1 MDQWRK
7 KMNIKNYYVS
17 DLETFKDKLLKE
29 LIAHNISFVVVD
41 NEIHYNDKIIRFYEK
56 SLKLNNLK
64 EKRKQYR
71 DALIKLFLKE
81 ETNDKKDYDIL
92 QNNTKFPKTDNY
104 HKFQNYYKT
113 QPQMR
118 SLKKYH

>member
-1 MDQWRK
+1 
-7 KMNIKNYYVS
+7 MNIKNYYVS
-17 DLETFKDKLLKE
+17 DIEAFKDKLLKE

-41 NEIHYNDKIIRFYEK
+41 NEIHYANNIIRFNSK
-56 SLKLNNLK
+56 AIKVNNQK
-64 EKRKQYR
+64 EQRKQYR
-71 DALIKLFLKE
+71 NALIKLFLKE
-81 ETNDKKDYDIL
+81 ETADRKDYDIL
-92 QNNTKFPKTDNY
+92 KNNPKFSKADNY

>member
-1 MDQWRK
+1 
-7 KMNIKNYYVS
+7 MNIKNYYVS

-81 ETNDKKDYDIL
+81 ETADRKDYDIL
-92 QNNTKFPKTDNY
+92 KNHTKFSNTDNY

>member
-1 MDQWRK
+1 
-7 KMNIKNYYVS
+7 MNIKNYYVS
-17 DLETFKDKLLKE
+17 DLEAFKDKLLKE

-81 ETNDKKDYDIL
+81 ETADRKDYDIL
-92 QNNTKFPKTDNY
+92 KNNTKFSKIDNY
-104 HKFQNYYKT
+104 HKFQNYYKA

>member
-1 MDQWRK
+1 MDQWRR

-17 DLETFKDKLLKE
+17 DIEAFKDKLLRE

-64 EKRKQYR
+64 EQRKQYR
-71 DALIKLFLKE
+71 DVLIKLFLKE
-81 ETNDKKDYDIL
+81 ETADRKDYVIL
-92 QNNTKFPKTDNY
+92 KNNTKFSKTDNY